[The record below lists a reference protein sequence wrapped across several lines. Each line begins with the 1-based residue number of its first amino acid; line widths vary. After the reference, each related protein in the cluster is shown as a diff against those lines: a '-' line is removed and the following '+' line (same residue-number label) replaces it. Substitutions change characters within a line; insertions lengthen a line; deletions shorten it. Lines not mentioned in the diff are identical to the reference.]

1 MKNRRASM
9 QREELLVQLLR
20 EQGDVM
26 LDEQQMR
33 VQREAI
39 MRKIRTLQADRSVSW
54 VDRLKEWVA
63 VPKYGLALLLLILAF
78 VQISGLNSVKPENA
92 VFVEVST
99 PSVEESVEDE
109 VLDVYPDLP
118 ENLRLFAPPT
128 GGDGTVLPAEF
139 ERK

>member
-20 EQGDVM
+20 EQGDVK

-78 VQISGLNSVKPENA
+78 VQISGLNSVKPDNA

>member
-1 MKNRRASM
+1 MRRD
-9 QREELLVQLLR
+9 ELLVQLLR
-20 EQGDVM
+20 EQGDVK

-54 VDRLKEWVA
+54 ENRLKERLGEWMA

-78 VQISGLNSVKPENA
+78 VQISGLNSVKSDEA
-92 VFVEVST
+92 VYVEVRAL
-99 PSVEESVEDE
+99 SVVEPTEDE
-109 VLDVYPDLP
+109 VLDGYPDLP

>member
-20 EQGDVM
+20 EQGDVK

-39 MRKIRTLQADRSVSW
+39 MRKIRTLQTDRSVSW

-78 VQISGLNSVKPENA
+78 MQISGLNSVKPENA

>member
-9 QREELLVQLLR
+9 QRDELLVQLLR

-39 MRKIRTLQADRSVSW
+39 MRKIRTLQTDRSVSW

-78 VQISGLNSVKPENA
+78 VQISGLNSVKPDNA
-92 VFVEVST
+92 DFVEVST

>member
-1 MKNRRASM
+1 M

-20 EQGDVM
+20 EQGDVK

-39 MRKIRTLQADRSVSW
+39 MRKIRILQADRSGSW
-54 VDRLKEWVA
+54 EGRLKERLGEWMVA
-63 VPKYGLALLLLILAF
+63 PKYGLALLLLILA
-78 VQISGLNSVKPENA
+78 VMQISGLNSTKPDEA
-92 VFVEVST
+92 VYVEVSA
-99 PSVEESVEDE
+99 PVAPDLVEDE
-109 VLDVYPDLP
+109 VLDAYPDLP

>member
-54 VDRLKEWVA
+54 VDRLKEWIA

-78 VQISGLNSVKPENA
+78 VQISGLNSVKPDDA